1 MIDRTN
7 SLRVAAATALLAV
20 LVVAGCATTTL
31 QSTWS
36 DPAFTGGPFKKLF
49 VMGLSA
55 RNVTARRVFED
66 IMVSKL
72 QAAGVEAVPAYQFL
86 NEDGPAGEQSLQAAV
101 AQSGA
106 DAVMME
112 RLLGVDTRTNY
123 STMMVPGPAL
133 GPGMG
138 WYGPYSGWY
147 AVPQVSQYQIAMA
160 ETTLYDA
167 KSRQLVWTATS
178 QTFNPT
184 SVQQEAPG
192 LADAVIG
199 GLRQRGLIAGK

>member
-1 MIDRTN
+1 MFDLKR
-7 SLRVAAATALLAV
+7 SLSIAAAAAFVAALV
-20 LVVAGCATTTL
+20 LAGCASTTL

-36 DPAFTGGPFKKLF
+36 DPTFSGGPFRKFF

-66 IMVSKL
+66 IMVAKL
-72 QAAGVEAVPAYQFL
+72 QAAGAQAVPAYQFL
-86 NEDGPAGEQSLQAAV
+86 NDDGPAGEQSLQAAV

-123 STMMVPGPAL
+123 STALVPGPMM

-147 AVPQVSQYQIAMA
+147 AVPQISQYQVAMA
-160 ETTLYDA
+160 ETTLYEA

-184 SVQQEAPG
+184 SMQQEAPG

-199 GLRQRGLIAGK
+199 ALRQRGLIAAK

>member
-1 MIDRTN
+1 MLERKL
-7 SLRVAAATALLAV
+7 SLPIAAVAAFVAALAL
-20 LVVAGCATTTL
+20 AGCASTTL

-36 DPAFTGGPFKKLF
+36 DPTFSGGPFRKFF

-66 IMVSKL
+66 IMVAKL
-72 QAAGVEAVPAYQFL
+72 QAAGAQAVPAYQYL
-86 NEDGPAGEQSLQAAV
+86 NEDGPSGEQSLQAAV

-112 RLLGVDTRTNY
+112 RLLGVDTRTNF
-123 STMMVPGPAL
+123 STVMVPGPMM

-147 AVPQVSQYQIAMA
+147 AVPQVSQYQVAMA

-199 GLRQRGLIAGK
+199 ALKQRGLVAAK